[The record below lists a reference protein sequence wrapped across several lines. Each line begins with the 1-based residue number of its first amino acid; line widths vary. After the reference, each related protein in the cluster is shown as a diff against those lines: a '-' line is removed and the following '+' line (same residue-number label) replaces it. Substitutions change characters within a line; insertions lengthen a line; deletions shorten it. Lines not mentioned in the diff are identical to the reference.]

1 MPATGSKKRG
11 KYLLIAVMVIAVLA
25 GISACRGFF
34 GQAPIA
40 LLVIQPTD
48 DHEVPVTITFDIS
61 QSNDPDGTITSYELD
76 FGDGSPHAT
85 GTDVTTAT
93 AITHE
98 YTAAGTYTVT
108 LTVTDNDGRIGMAT
122 DAVMIGPAMINFA
135 SNRDGDYDIYRM
147 KADGSDQA
155 VVLNTADDELFP
167 DLLRGTRDK
176 IAYAAEDGTT
186 WNIWKMTVAGLSNTK
201 LTTQTA
207 SQQIEPSWSY
217 TGAKIAYASNAAQT
231 PSATTWE
238 IWTMNADGTGQA
250 KLTTQS
256 PSWAIAPAYS
266 PIDNDIVFVSD
277 KNASGGSSIWKWDSA
292 TATATELY
300 DSTGRDGDVSSAGYP
315 ATLGTALNLP
325 PNAGVSKPAWSPD
338 GSKIAFSTDQSGNI
352 DIYVMDSDGTNA
364 ETLEDYVNGLLASPV
379 TAGTITSSDDEFC
392 PYWLEDGSGMAFV
405 RKDGTNSFN
414 LYFVSFADGSVTKLT
429 TTGDNLSPASRR

>member
-61 QSNDPDGTITSYELD
+61 QSNDPDGTIASYELD

-93 AITHE
+93 AISHE
-98 YTAAGTYTVT
+98 YTEADTYTVT

-122 DAVMIGPAMINFA
+122 DTVMIGPAMINFA
-135 SNRDGDYDIYRM
+135 TNRDGDYDIWRM

-186 WNIWKMTVAGLSNTK
+186 W
-201 LTTQTA
+201 
-207 SQQIEPSWSY
+207 
-217 TGAKIAYASNAAQT
+217 
-231 PSATTWE
+231 
-238 IWTMNADGTGQA
+238 
-250 KLTTQS
+250 
-256 PSWAIAPAYS
+256 
-266 PIDNDIVFVSD
+266 
-277 KNASGGSSIWKWDSA
+277 
-292 TATATELY
+292 
-300 DSTGRDGDVSSAGYP
+300 
-315 ATLGTALNLP
+315 
-325 PNAGVSKPAWSPD
+325 
-338 GSKIAFSTDQSGNI
+338 
-352 DIYVMDSDGTNA
+352 
-364 ETLEDYVNGLLASPV
+364 
-379 TAGTITSSDDEFC
+379 
-392 PYWLEDGSGMAFV
+392 
-405 RKDGTNSFN
+405 
-414 LYFVSFADGSVTKLT
+414 
-429 TTGDNLSPASRR
+429 

>member
-1 MPATGSKKRG
+1 
-11 KYLLIAVMVIAVLA
+11 
-25 GISACRGFF
+25 
-34 GQAPIA
+34 
-40 LLVIQPTD
+40 
-48 DHEVPVTITFDIS
+48 
-61 QSNDPDGTITSYELD
+61 
-76 FGDGSPHAT
+76 
-85 GTDVTTAT
+85 
-93 AITHE
+93 
-98 YTAAGTYTVT
+98 
-108 LTVTDNDGRIGMAT
+108 
-122 DAVMIGPAMINFA
+122 
-135 SNRDGDYDIYRM
+135 
-147 KADGSDQA
+147 
-155 VVLNTADDELFP
+155 
-167 DLLRGTRDK
+167 
-176 IAYAAEDGTT
+176 
-186 WNIWKMTVAGLSNTK
+186 
-201 LTTQTA
+201 
-207 SQQIEPSWSY
+207 
-217 TGAKIAYASNAAQT
+217 
-231 PSATTWE
+231 
-238 IWTMNADGTGQA
+238 MNADGTGQA

-325 PNAGVSKPAWSPD
+325 PGAGISKPAWSPD

>member
-1 MPATGSKKRG
+1 MPATGNKKG
-11 KYLLIAVMVIAVLA
+11 KYLLIAVLVVAVLA
-25 GISACRGFF
+25 GLSACRGFF

-61 QSNDPDGTITSYELD
+61 GSNDPDGQITSYKLD
-76 FGDGSPHAT
+76 FGDGSTAAT
-85 GTDVTTAT
+85 GTDVTTAN

-98 YTAAGTYTVT
+98 YTVAGTYTVT
-108 LTVTDNDGRIGMAT
+108 LTVTDNDGRIGMDT
-122 DAVMIGPAMINFA
+122 GTVVIGPAMITFVT
-135 SNRDGDYDIYRM
+135 NRDGDYDIWRM
-147 KADGSDQA
+147 KADGSGQA
-155 VVLNTADDELFP
+155 AVLNTADDELFP

-186 WNIWKMTVAGLSNTK
+186 WNIWKMTVEGLSNTQ

-217 TGAKIAYASNAAQT
+217 NGAKIAYASNAAQT

-250 KLTTQS
+250 KLTSQS

-266 PIDNDIVFVSD
+266 PVNDDIVFVSD
-277 KNASGGSSIWKWDSA
+277 KDASGGSSIWKWDSA
-292 TATATELY
+292 TSTATEIY
-300 DSTGRDGDVSSAGYP
+300 DSTGRDGDASPAGFP

-325 PNAGVSKPAWSPD
+325 PGAGISKPAWSPD

-352 DIYVMDSDGTNA
+352 DIYVMDADGTNA
-364 ETLEDYVNGLLASPV
+364 ETLEAYVNSLLASPV
-379 TAGTITSSDDEFC
+379 TAGSITSTDDEFC
-392 PYWLEDGSGMAFV
+392 PYWLEDGSGLAFV
-405 RKDGTNSFN
+405 KKTGTSYD
-414 LYFVSFADGSVTKLT
+414 LYVVSFTDGSVTKLT
-429 TTGDNLSPASRR
+429 STGDNLTPAARR